1 MEKNNTNQQSGGFMN
16 GFLLGL
22 VVGGAVIFLLV
33 TKKGRKL
40 LKVLTEEGFDGISQL
55 EKLLENQSGEPEN
68 VSAKKPLGATQGK
81 SNKNGKNHMTVA
93 EVVDTLE
100 NAVEKGEEKAVEVI
114 TEIQKPVRRFFR
126 GTSKRN

>member
-1 MEKNNTNQQSGGFMN
+1 MEKNNTSQQSGGFMN
-16 GFLLGL
+16 GFLLGII
-22 VVGGAVIFLLV
+22 VGGAVIFLFV

-55 EKLLENQSGEPEN
+55 EQFLEDQSGEPEA
-68 VSAKKPLGATQGK
+68 VTKKKPFGAAQGK
-81 SNKNGKNHMTVA
+81 SNKNGKSHMTVA

-100 NAVEKGEEKAVEVI
+100 NVVEKGEEKAVEVI
-114 TEIQKPVRRFFR
+114 TQIQKPVRRFFR